1 MLTLPP
7 YNPAPAIKPTK
18 PEIEG
23 ESARRSLLSAFLYA
37 YWLRP
42 ENAFWM
48 TLRSLALGNAPRGAP
63 SIDVCCGDGVFSFID
78 AGGRFHPDF
87 DVFRAV
93 TALEHVTRSHADM
106 FDAETENY
114 APPIDARPPAT
125 ISIGTDLKPNL
136 LRKAAALGFY
146 DRLIRHDGNIPLPL
160 PDGMFRRT
168 YCNSAYWMTHVDG
181 FLRELRRVTR
191 PDGVVILHVKLADMR
206 RYTLDRFERVLGGE
220 FLRIIGRGRL
230 DCWPSLASRQTWE
243 RRFNDAGLSIERCD
257 ALATRTHAHL
267 WDVGLRPIAPLL
279 VRMTGALAP
288 ETRAAIKRDWV
299 ALFLDLLDPITWPDF
314 DAFDN
319 TDEPAELQYVLRPR
333 G

>member
-7 YNPAPAIKPTK
+7 SHATPAIKPTK

-23 ESARRSLLSAFLYA
+23 ESARRSLLPAFLHA

-48 TLRSLALGNAPRGAP
+48 TLRSLALGNAPRGVP

-146 DRLIRHDGNIPLPL
+146 DRLIRHDGNTPLPL
-160 PDGMFRRT
+160 PDGVFRRT
-168 YCNSAYWMTHVDG
+168 YCNSAYWMTQVDG

-230 DCWPSLASRQTWE
+230 DCWSSLASRQTWE

-257 ALATRTHAHL
+257 VLATRTHAHL

-279 VRMTGALAP
+279 VRMTSALTP

-299 ALFLDLLDPITWPDF
+299 ALFLDLLDPITRPDF
-314 DAFDN
+314 DAFDKA
-319 TDEPAELQYVLRPR
+319 DEPAELQYVLRPR